1 MINPHQVPNNVQGNY
16 AVIFSYQLSDN
27 LDGYEDMDKKTIN
40 AVVDVPGYLG
50 YDKFGDGNQ
59 NTFISYWKDLKSID
73 IWRKDF
79 LHIEAKKHGKQWY
92 KKMRIQIVQIHDDIN
107 YWS

>member
-27 LDGYEDMDKKTIN
+27 LDGYEDMDKKTID

-59 NTFISYWKDLKSID
+59 NTFISYWNNPRGFVRHNDVVVLYEILEKI
-73 IWRKDF
+73 RP
-79 LHIEAKKHGKQWY
+79 
-92 KKMRIQIVQIHDDIN
+92 
-107 YWS
+107 